1 MSDHKHINLQAECL
15 NLQNIIADLIH
26 LKGVELIPIE
36 ANALY
41 QARRWLGDIV
51 SPLTAQ
57 EQEQWSEKSSTY
69 IDEFIRDADAYEY
82 NTMMNDADRRDA
94 LEYLEDTK

>member
-1 MSDHKHINLQAECL
+1 MSDHKHVNLQAECL

-26 LKGVELIPIE
+26 LKGTGLTPTE

-41 QARRWLGDIV
+41 QARRWLGDITL
-51 SPLTAQ
+51 PLTPK
-57 EQEQWSEKSSTY
+57 EQEQWEEESSTY
-69 IDEFIRDADAYEY
+69 IEEFIRDADAWCY
-82 NTMMNDADRRDA
+82 NDMMNDADRRDA